1 MSVKKTGANSPIQ
14 AERRRVLIDATMS
27 AIFEFGLS
35 HLTLAKIASIANLS
49 AGSVNFH
56 FATKEAL
63 LLETL
68 TFLAEEFAQGIE
80 NALTEAGDQPA
91 DRLLALL
98 DASVDPAVTEPRK
111 MAVWFAFTAEAR
123 GRQDYQR
130 ICGAQD
136 RKILSLTQQLC
147 NDIIKQGKRQK
158 QMHAGAMANAIQGLI
173 DETWEDILY
182 AGEDYDRDASRFMYL
197 SFLSSV
203 FPWAY
208 EPPPRQ
214 HAETK
219 QLSAADKTLKIITAT
234 EEHIPQVAALFDL
247 YRQFYEEAPDSRLAR
262 RFVGK
267 NIREQRSTILLALDE
282 SGRALGFTQLYPG
295 LCSVAARPFMTL
307 YDLYVDAS
315 ARNQGVARE
324 LMAAAA
330 KTARKAKACRIDL
343 ETARDN
349 QPAQALYEDLGYER
363 EQVFAKYSLDL
374 DKN

>member
-1 MSVKKTGANSPIQ
+1 MNVKKSGTNSAIQ

-80 NALTEAGDQPA
+80 VALEEAGDNPA

-98 DASVDPAVTEPRK
+98 DASVDPSVTEPRK
-111 MAVWFAFTAEAR
+111 MAVWYAFTAEAR
-123 GRQDYQR
+123 GREDYQR

-136 RKILSLTQQLC
+136 QKILSLTQQLC
-147 NDIIKQGKRQK
+147 QEIIKQGKRQK
-158 QMHAGAMANAIQGLI
+158 HMHAGAMANAIQGLV
-173 DETWEDILY
+173 DEIWQDILY
-182 AGEDYDRDASRFMYL
+182 TGDDYDRDASRFMYL
-197 SFLSSV
+197 SFLASV

-208 EPPPRQ
+208 SPPPRQ
-214 HAETK
+214 QAEANK
-219 QLSAADKTLKIITAT
+219 LSTADKSLKIVTAT
-234 EEHIPQVAALFDL
+234 EEHIPQVATLFDL
-247 YRQFYEEAPDSRLAR
+247 YRQFYEETPNLRLAK
-262 RFVGK
+262 RFIGQ
-267 NIREQRSTILLALDE
+267 NIRQQRSIILLAQDN

-295 LCSVAARPFMTL
+295 LCSVAARPIMTL
-307 YDLYVDAS
+307 YDLYVGAD

-324 LMAAAA
+324 LMAAAETVA
-330 KTARKAKACRIDL
+330 KKAKACRIDL

-349 QPAQALYEDLGYER
+349 LSAQALYEDLGYER
-363 EQVFAKYSLDL
+363 EQLFYKYSLEL
-374 DKN
+374 K